1 MCCMLTSL
9 FFLGPRVAILVWWLI
24 DSARWEAAFDNFW
37 LAFIG
42 FLLAPWTTLM
52 YVIVFRGG
60 VTGFDWVWMALAL
73 IIDISSY
80 TGGAYGNRER
90 WGYAGA

>member
-24 DSARWEAAFDNFW
+24 DYDRWRIAFDNFW
-37 LAFIG
+37 VAFIG
-42 FLLAPWTTLM
+42 FLLLPWTTLM
-52 YVIVFRGG
+52 YVIVAPNG
-60 VTGFDWVWMALAL
+60 VNAFDWVWLALAV
-73 IIDISSY
+73 IIDITSY

>member
-1 MCCMLTSL
+1 MLTSL
-9 FFLGPRVAILVWWLI
+9 FFLGPRAAILVWWLI
-24 DSARWEAAFDNFW
+24 DYDRWLLAFDNFW
-37 LAFIG
+37 IAFIG

-52 YVIVFRGG
+52 YVIVAPTG
-60 VTGFDWVWMALAL
+60 VNGFDWVWLTLAV
-73 IIDISSY
+73 IIDIGSY